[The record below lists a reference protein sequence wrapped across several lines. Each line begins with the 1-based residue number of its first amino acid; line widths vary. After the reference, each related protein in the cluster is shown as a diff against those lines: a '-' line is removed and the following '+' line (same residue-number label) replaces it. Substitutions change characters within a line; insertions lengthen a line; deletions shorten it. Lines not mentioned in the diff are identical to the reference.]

1 MYQRKPLCRR
11 DGLPVGVAVQIVNAI
26 LVVEVEDDF
35 AVDGGNPCRR
45 VGEGR
50 HVLVKALLSFL
61 QRRGGEGV
69 GDGWI
74 KDIRGEDGE
83 WYVWMTI
90 EEVTEF
96 LGFLVL

>member
-1 MYQRKPLCRR
+1 M
-11 DGLPVGVAVQIVNAI
+11 GVAVQIVNAI
-26 LVVEVEDDF
+26 LVVEGEDDF

-50 HVLVKALLSFL
+50 HVLVKALLGF

-69 GDGWI
+69 VDGRI

-83 WYVWMTI
+83 WHVRMTI

-96 LGFLVL
+96 DGFLVL